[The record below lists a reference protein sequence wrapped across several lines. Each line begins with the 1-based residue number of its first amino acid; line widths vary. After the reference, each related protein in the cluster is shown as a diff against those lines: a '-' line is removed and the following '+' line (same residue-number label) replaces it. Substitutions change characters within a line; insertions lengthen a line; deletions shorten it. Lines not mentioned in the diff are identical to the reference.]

1 MVHEMGEILLDKAKF
16 EKIVQ
21 YVTITW
27 IELWCFLYQY
37 GWESTAVE
45 TNFKCP
51 LCGGKILFHKKYG
64 YKCEKHIK
72 KDEGCSF
79 RIGPILGTV
88 DDLTLKGH
96 RFGKGSFSRAGRP
109 DEYDVFDFFC

>member
-37 GWESTAVE
+37 GWKGYGIDFGEIQNVDVE
-45 TNFKCP
+45 
-51 LCGGKILFHKKYG
+51 G
-64 YKCEKHIK
+64 
-72 KDEGCSF
+72 
-79 RIGPILGTV
+79 
-88 DDLTLKGH
+88 
-96 RFGKGSFSRAGRP
+96 
-109 DEYDVFDFFC
+109 